1 MIVIK
6 TQDLS
11 KEFRTGFTMKKVS
24 ALHNLNMEVEE
35 GEIFGYIGPNG
46 AGKTT
51 TLKILAGLIYPT
63 SGNAWILGRD
73 IRDVAIKKDIGF
85 LPEGPYFYDYLTAKE
100 FLYFYGQLFGMRK
113 REIEKKVDELLDLVE
128 LSHVKDIQLRRFSKG
143 MLQRIGVAQALINDP
158 KLLLLD
164 EPMSGLDPIGRAKI
178 KEIILRLK
186 EDGKTILF
194 SSHILSDVEM
204 LCDRV
209 GILTQGRLIDVG
221 SLDTLLGS
229 GIKSIEIVTSH
240 ITKDTLR
247 EIETVA
253 EKVTLRDEK
262 LVIVVNGEE
271 DKDRVLGII
280 NRNNGRLISLTPGR
294 KTLEE
299 YLVEKVN
306 RGAAL

>member
-1 MIVIK
+1 MIAVK

-11 KEFRTGFTMKKVS
+11 KEFRTGFTMKRVD
-24 ALHNLNMEVEE
+24 ALHNLNLEVEE
-35 GEIFGYIGPNG
+35 GEIFGYVGPNG

-73 IRDVAIKKDIGF
+73 IRDVAIKKEIGF

-100 FLYFYGQLFGMRK
+100 FLSFYGQLFGIRK
-113 REIEKKVDELLDLVE
+113 REINKKVDELLE
-128 LSHVKDIQLRRFSKG
+128 LLELNDAKDVQLRRFSKG
-143 MLQRIGVAQALINDP
+143 MLQRVGVAQALINDP

-178 KEIILRLK
+178 REIILQLK
-186 EDGKTILF
+186 ETGKTILF
-194 SSHILSDVEM
+194 SSHILSDLEM

-209 GILTQGRLIDVG
+209 GILTNGKLTDVG
-221 SLDTLLGS
+221 SLDSLL
-229 GIKSIEIVTSH
+229 IPEVKSIEIVVSLMEENIIEEIRT
-240 ITKDTLR
+240 ITEKITLS
-247 EIETVA
+247 
-253 EKVTLRDEK
+253 DEK
-262 LVIVVNGEE
+262 MLIVVDGEE
-271 DKDRVLGII
+271 GKERVLRII
-280 NRNNGRLISLTPGR
+280 GENRGRLVSLTPRR

-306 RGAAL
+306 RGVSL

>member
-1 MIVIK
+1 MVK
-6 TQDLS
+6 TQGLS

-24 ALHNLNMEVEE
+24 ALHNLNLEVEE

-51 TLKILAGLIYPT
+51 TLKILTGLIYPT
-63 SGNAWILGRD
+63 SGNAWVLGRD

-100 FLYFYGQLFGMRK
+100 FLYFYGQLFGMRN
-113 REIEKKVDELLDLVE
+113 REIEKNVDELLDLVE
-128 LSHVKDIQLRRFSKG
+128 LRHVKDIQLRRFSKG
-143 MLQRIGVAQALINDP
+143 MLQRIGIAQALINNP

-178 KEIILRLK
+178 KEIILQLK

-209 GILTQGRLIDVG
+209 GILTNGKLTDVG
-221 SLDTLLGS
+221 SLDSLL
-229 GIKSIEIVTSH
+229 IPEVKSIEIVMSRLEENIIEEIRT
-240 ITKDTLR
+240 IT
-247 EIETVA
+247 

-262 LVIVVNGEE
+262 MLIMVDGEE
-271 DKDRVLGII
+271 NKERVLRII
-280 NRNNGRLISLTPGR
+280 EKNRGRLLSLTPRR

-306 RGAAL
+306 RGIVL

>member
-1 MIVIK
+1 MIAVK
-6 TQDLS
+6 TQGLS

-24 ALHNLNMEVEE
+24 ALHNLNLEVEE

-51 TLKILAGLIYPT
+51 TLKILTGLIYPT

-113 REIEKKVDELLDLVE
+113 REIEEKMDELLNLVG
-128 LSHVKDIQLRRFSKG
+128 LRHVKDIQLRRFSKG
-143 MLQRIGVAQALINDP
+143 MLQRIGIAQALINDP

-178 KEIILRLK
+178 KEIILQLK

-209 GILTQGRLIDVG
+209 GILTNGKLTDVG
-221 SLDTLLGS
+221 SLDSLL
-229 GIKSIEIVTSH
+229 IPEVKSIEIVTSH
-240 ITKDTLR
+240 MEENTIEEIKTIT
-247 EIETVA
+247 
-253 EKVTLRDEK
+253 EKITLRDEK
-262 LVIVVNGEE
+262 MLIMVDSEE
-271 DKDRVLGII
+271 NKERVLRII

-299 YLVEKVN
+299 YLVEKLN
-306 RGAAL
+306 RGVAL

>member
-1 MIVIK
+1 MIAIK
-6 TQDLS
+6 TQGLS
-11 KEFRTGFTMKKVS
+11 KEFRTGFTMKKVI
-24 ALHNLNMEVEE
+24 ALHNLNLEVEE

-51 TLKILAGLIYPT
+51 TLKILTGLIYPT
-63 SGNAWILGRD
+63 SGSAWILERD
-73 IRDVAIKKDIGF
+73 IKNVAIKKDIGF
-85 LPEGPYFYDYLTAKE
+85 LPECPYFYDYLTAKE

-128 LSHVKDIQLRRFSKG
+128 LRHVKDIQLRRFSKG
-143 MLQRIGVAQALINDP
+143 MLQRIGLAQALINDP

-178 KEIILRLK
+178 KEIILQLK

-209 GILTQGRLIDVG
+209 GILTNGKLTDAG
-221 SLDTLLGS
+221 SLDSLLIS
-229 GIKSIEIVTSH
+229 EIKAIEIVASH
-240 ITKDTLR
+240 MKGNIIEEIKTIT
-247 EIETVA
+247 
-253 EKVTLRDEK
+253 EKITLRDEK
-262 LVIVVNGEE
+262 MLIMVDGEE
-271 DKDRVLGII
+271 NKERVLRII
-280 NRNNGRLISLTPGR
+280 EKNRGRLLSLTPRR

-306 RGAAL
+306 RGVAL